1 MSFTAGGAP
10 DRQAPPGRAV
20 PAAAPTRGQLADLV
34 AATPPSGRRR
44 SLGFLAIV
52 ATLGS
57 LLFGY
62 DTGVIAGALPYM
74 YLPGEAGGLHLND
87 VETGLVGGLLAIG
100 AAVGAAFGG
109 HLSDRY
115 GRRHNILLLAA
126 VFFVG
131 ALGCALAP
139 SVWVLYPF
147 RIVLGFAVG
156 GASATVPS
164 YLSETAPARV
174 RGPLVAV
181 DQFMIVGGQLLAY
194 TVNAF
199 IASASGGPSAVV
211 EHDPTGEFA
220 DGTRK
225 AWDSLSDIAGLTVTS
240 GNGST
245 WRWMLVMATIPA
257 VALWIGMRMMP
268 ESSRWYAA
276 NRRFIEAI
284 GALKR
289 VRDERRDDI
298 VEEIDE
304 MVNLHR
310 VEAQEKWSLRQIW
323 RQRWMRRIL
332 LIGLF
337 LGIFDQL
344 TGINTAMYYLPT
356 VLHAAGFSSANA
368 IMLNV
373 VTGFVSFVGSG
384 IGFWLIARFARRQ
397 VGIFQEAGVALSLFL
412 LASVFAFGIEPYLGD
427 DDTISGAPAFA
438 PWLVLIVVSL
448 FVFVKQSGTV
458 MWVLQSELF
467 PARIRGTAMGV
478 AVSGVWVMNAIVTF
492 AFPLM
497 ISHLG
502 PVWTYVVFG
511 AINIVALVFYIVAVP
526 ETKHSTLEQIELS
539 FRERYGFETKVPIA
553 ERVG

>member
-1 MSFTAGGAP
+1 MTFTRGP
-10 DRQAPPGRAV
+10 V
-20 PAAAPTRGQLADLV
+20 VVPTRAEIEDLV
-34 AATPPSGRRR
+34 AATPPSGKRR

-100 AAVGAAFGG
+100 AAFGAMYGG
-109 HLSDRY
+109 RLSDRY

-126 VFFVG
+126 VFFIG
-131 ALGCALAP
+131 ALGCAISP
-139 SVWVLYPF
+139 NVWVLYPF
-147 RIVLGFAVG
+147 RIILGFAVG

-174 RGPLVAV
+174 RGPLVAI

-211 EHDPTGEFA
+211 EHDPSGRFATGAHEE
-220 DGTRK
+220 
-225 AWDSLSDIAGLTVTS
+225 WDTLSGIAGLTVTS

-245 WRWMLVMATIPA
+245 WRWMLVIATIPA
-257 VALWIGMRMMP
+257 IALWVGMRMMP

-276 NRRFIEAI
+276 NLRFAEAI

-289 VRDERRDDI
+289 VRDERKDDI

-304 MVNLHR
+304 MANLHR

-323 RQRWMRRIL
+323 RQRWTRKIL
-332 LIGLF
+332 LIGIF
-337 LGIFDQL
+337 LGFFDQL

-356 VLHAAGFSSANA
+356 VLHSAGFSSANA

-373 VTGFVSFVGSG
+373 VTGFFSFVGSG
-384 IGFWLIARFARRQ
+384 IGFLLIAKFARRH
-397 VGIFQEAGVALSLFL
+397 VGIYQEAGVALSLFL
-412 LASVFAFGIEPYLGD
+412 LAGVFAFGIQPYLRE
-427 DDTISGAPAFA
+427 DDTISGAPAIA

-467 PARIRGTAMGV
+467 PARIRGTAMGAAV
-478 AVSGVWVMNAIVTF
+478 AGVWVMNAIVTF

-497 ISHLG
+497 ISNLG

-511 AINIVALVFYIVAVP
+511 GINIVALVFYIVAVP
-526 ETKHSTLEQIELS
+526 ETKYSTLEQLELS
-539 FRERYGFETKVPIA
+539 FREKYSA
-553 ERVG
+553 EGAGPVTEQVG